1 MFGVVSVAD
10 IFRIPLSGTVCLLQT
25 RSNIFWTTPVH
36 LAWCCKCVQSGA
48 NAMGELSLSYET
60 RVKRGHWSRFLNYAG
75 AGLKALPDRIFP
87 ALCEGCDSP
96 VSQVGTLC
104 GDCWGTVRFLEA
116 PVCPV
121 MGTPF
126 TYDFGSHFLSAEA
139 IVDPPP
145 FRRLRS
151 VACHDAS
158 VRHAGI
164 SLKYY
169 DRLDMVPWMARW
181 MQRAGQELLEE
192 CDVIIPV
199 PLHRKRLWKRRY
211 NQAAELARVL
221 AKLSGKAYDPSAL
234 QRIKDTRQQAELSQ
248 SERLRNVAGAFR
260 VGQQHRIRL
269 QGHTVLLIDDV
280 YTTGA
285 TVKAA
290 CRALRKAGVANVD
303 VLTFGRVLP
312 EGMK

>member
-1 MFGVVSVAD
+1 
-10 IFRIPLSGTVCLLQT
+10 
-25 RSNIFWTTPVH
+25 
-36 LAWCCKCVQSGA
+36 
-48 NAMGELSLSYET
+48 MGELPLSHET
-60 RVKRGHWSRFLNYAG
+60 VVRRERWIRFWDYAG

-87 ALCEGCDSP
+87 ALCEGCDSA
-96 VSQVGTLC
+96 VSQAGTLC
-104 GDCWGTVRFLEA
+104 GACWSEMRFLEA
-116 PVCPV
+116 PLCPV

-126 TYDFGSHFLSAEA
+126 THDFGAHFLSAEA
-139 IVDPPP
+139 IADPPP
-145 FRRLRS
+145 FRHLRS
-151 VACHDAS
+151 VACHDGSA
-158 VRHAGI
+158 RHAGI

-169 DRLDMVPWMARW
+169 DRLDLAPWMARW
-181 MQRAGQELLEE
+181 MQRAGHELLED

-221 AKLSGKAYDPSAL
+221 GRISGKTYEATAL
-234 QRIKDTRQQAELSQ
+234 QRIKDTRQQAELNQ

-260 VGQQHRIRL
+260 VSEAGRSSV
-269 QGHTVLLIDDV
+269 QGRTVLLIDDV

-290 CRALRKAGVANVD
+290 CRALLRAGAAEVD

-312 EGMK
+312 DRMR

>member
-1 MFGVVSVAD
+1 MILA
-10 IFRIPLSGTVCLLQT
+10 RI
-25 RSNIFWTTPVH
+25 
-36 LAWCCKCVQSGA
+36 
-48 NAMGELSLSYET
+48 
-60 RVKRGHWSRFLNYAG
+60 
-75 AGLKALPDRIFP
+75 
-87 ALCEGCDSP
+87 
-96 VSQVGTLC
+96 
-104 GDCWGTVRFLEA
+104 
-116 PVCPV
+116 
-121 MGTPF
+121 
-126 TYDFGSHFLSAEA
+126 FLSAEA
-139 IVDPPP
+139 IADPPP

-151 VACHDAS
+151 VACHDGSA
-158 VRHAGI
+158 RHAGI

-169 DRLDMVPWMARW
+169 DRLDLAPWMARW
-181 MQRAGQELLEE
+181 MQRAGQELLED

-221 AKLSGKAYDPSAL
+221 AKLSGKTYDPSAL

-260 VGQQHRIRL
+260 VPEAGRSSM
-269 QGHTVLLIDDV
+269 QGRSVLLIDDV

-290 CRALRKAGVANVD
+290 CRALLKAGAGSVD

-312 EGMK
+312 DGMR

>member
-1 MFGVVSVAD
+1 M
-10 IFRIPLSGTVCLLQT
+10 
-25 RSNIFWTTPVH
+25 H

-48 NAMGELSLSYET
+48 NAMGELPLSHET
-60 RVKRGHWSRFLNYAG
+60 VVRQGSWSRFLDYAG

-96 VSQVGTLC
+96 VSQNGTLC
-104 GDCWGTVRFLEA
+104 GTCWSSVRFLEA
-116 PVCPV
+116 PLCPV

-126 TYDFGSHFLSAEA
+126 THDFGAHFLSAEA
-139 IVDPPP
+139 IADPPP

-151 VACHDAS
+151 VACHDGSA
-158 VRHAGI
+158 RHAGI

-169 DRLDMVPWMARW
+169 DRLDLAPWMARW
-181 MQRAGQELLEE
+181 MQRAGQELLED

-221 AKLSGKAYDPSAL
+221 AKFSGKTYDPSAL

-260 VGQQHRIRL
+260 VPQAGRSSV
-269 QGHTVLLIDDV
+269 QGRSVLLIDDV

-290 CRALRKAGVANVD
+290 CFALLKAGAGSVD

-312 EGMK
+312 DGMR

>member
-1 MFGVVSVAD
+1 
-10 IFRIPLSGTVCLLQT
+10 
-25 RSNIFWTTPVH
+25 
-36 LAWCCKCVQSGA
+36 
-48 NAMGELSLSYET
+48 MGELPLSHET
-60 RVKRGHWSRFLNYAG
+60 VVRETGFQRLLQDMQTC
-75 AGLKALPDRIFP
+75 LKTLPDRIFP

-96 VSQVGTLC
+96 VSQAGTLC
-104 GDCWGTVRFLEA
+104 GACWSEMRFLEA
-116 PVCPV
+116 PLCPV

-126 TYDFGSHFLSAEA
+126 THDFGEHFLSAEA
-139 IVDPPP
+139 IADPPP

-151 VACHDAS
+151 VACHDGSA
-158 VRHAGI
+158 RHAGI

-169 DRLDMVPWMARW
+169 DRLDLAPWMARW
-181 MQRAGQELLEE
+181 MQRAGHELLRD

-221 AKLSGKAYDPSAL
+221 ATLSGKNYEAAAL

-248 SERLRNVAGAFR
+248 SERLRNVAGAFQVPEAGR
-260 VGQQHRIRL
+260 NSV
-269 QGHTVLLIDDV
+269 QGRTVLLIDDV

-290 CRALRKAGVANVD
+290 CRALLKAGAGSVD

-312 EGMK
+312 DGMR